1 LLSWLIDIA
10 RSIIKRASDMA
21 PPRCLCDAIFG
32 TIFSL
37 RNHATLH
44 GHSLECECGA
54 LFSSK
59 ELLKEHQN
67 GLYWDVCNATTF
79 KKLQVDGPRNK
90 IPGHFY
96 CGVCRDIHNPLSTQ
110 RDEHLVSDHN
120 ACPTCFQVFDSL
132 VDCMEHQAHKN
143 HSYCPDHEIA
153 FPRLEELV
161 QHSCADSHNEGILCM
176 CHEVFFSYGDYDR
189 HLSNGHRNYVD
200 IEGDEKARLLEP
212 TYAEEQL
219 SQIEHANLWCKDC
232 DWRFVNVE
240 AYLDHKASPRHEAK
254 SLELECSCGKIF
266 SHLSAL
272 VAHLESG
279 GCRASGMTR
288 NKLNG
293 IVYNYDKDRRITKDE
308 FADRFAA
315 STIAGSSK
323 ASIAPGDSA
332 SLLGVDFDRLSISGS
347 HTGTVLDETSTVQTG
362 GFLTPDGSEFTIT
375 DDNDFVA
382 TPSVSNESS
391 SSRDTVF
398 INTPTAS
405 TGTLTP
411 TTGSHVSTGTLT
423 LTPTVSTDG
432 DDSFIF
438 TPPGSSINGGFD
450 EWAFVNTT
458 PGPTSLDGSSVATI
472 RFDSWSKSWPCSK
485 CPRTFKAKK
494 DLVQHMASATRA
506 PKIFNDPTKVVG
518 RDDTP
523 TSKRDFKLA
532 SGLLQHVEREAS
544 KGDKGDLETILE
556 IMEKPVDKKF
566 QASMKSLE

>member
-1 LLSWLIDIA
+1 
-10 RSIIKRASDMA
+10 MA
-21 PPRCLCDAIFG
+21 PPRCLCDATFG

-44 GHSLECECGA
+44 GHTFECECGA
-54 LFSSK
+54 LFGSK
-59 ELLKEHQN
+59 DLLKEHQN
-67 GLYWDVCNATTF
+67 GMYWDVCNGTTST
-79 KKLQVDGPRNK
+79 KLKVDGPRNR
-90 IPGHFY
+90 IPGLFY
-96 CGVCRDIHNPLSTQ
+96 CGVCRNTHYRSLSQ
-110 RDEHLVSDHN
+110 RDEHLVSEHN

-132 VDCMEHQAHKN
+132 VECMEHQASKN
-143 HSYCPDHEIA
+143 HCYCPDHEKT

-176 CHEVFFSYGDYDR
+176 CHEVFFSDGDYDR
-189 HLSNGHRNYVD
+189 HLSNNHRNYVD

-219 SQIEHANLWCKDC
+219 SQIEHANLWCKEC
-232 DWRFVNVE
+232 DWRFVDFE
-240 AYLDHKASPRHEAK
+240 AYLEHKASPRHEAK
-254 SLELECSCGKIF
+254 SLELDCSCRKTF

-288 NKLNG
+288 DKLNG
-293 IVYNYDKDRRITKDE
+293 IVYNYDKDRRITKEE

-315 STIAGSSK
+315 STIAGFSK

-332 SLLGVDFDRLSISGS
+332 SLLDVQFDRMSISGS
-347 HTGTVLDETSTVQTG
+347 HTGTIHNETPTVQTG
-362 GFLTPDGSEFTIT
+362 GFLTPDGSEFTVT

-382 TPSVSNESS
+382 SPSASNESS

-398 INTPTAS
+398 IHTPTAS
-405 TGTLTP
+405 TGILTP
-411 TTGSHVSTGTLT
+411 TTGSDVSTGTLT
-423 LTPTVSTDG
+423 LTPSTDS
-432 DDSFIF
+432 DDGIIF

-450 EWAFVNTT
+450 EWAFVNPT
-458 PGPTSLDGSSVATI
+458 PGPTSMDGSSVATI
-472 RFDSWSKSWPCSK
+472 RFDSWSKNWPCSK

-494 DLVQHMASATRA
+494 DLQQHMASAA
-506 PKIFNDPTKVVG
+506 HAQKIFNDPTKVVG
-518 RDDTP
+518 WDDQP

-544 KGDKGDLETILE
+544 KGDKGDLKTILE

-566 QASMKSLE
+566 KASMKLLE

>member
-1 LLSWLIDIA
+1 
-10 RSIIKRASDMA
+10 MA
-21 PPRCLCDAIFG
+21 PPRCLCDATFG

-44 GHSLECECGA
+44 GHSFECECGA

-67 GLYWDVCNATTF
+67 GLYWDVCNATTS

-96 CGVCRDIHNPLSTQ
+96 CGVCRNIYYPSSTQ
-110 RDEHLVSDHN
+110 RDEHLVSEHN

-132 VDCMEHQAHKN
+132 VDCMEHQADKN
-143 HSYCPDHEIA
+143 HSYCSNHEIA

-176 CHEVFFSYGDYDR
+176 CQEVFFSYGDYDR

-254 SLELECSCGKIF
+254 SLELECSCGKTF

-332 SLLGVDFDRLSISGS
+332 SLLDVDFDRLSISGS
-347 HTGTVLDETSTVQTG
+347 HTGTVLDETSTEQTG

-391 SSRDTVF
+391 SSRDTVL

-423 LTPTVSTDG
+423 LIPTVSTNS
-432 DDSFIF
+432 DDSIIF

-450 EWAFVNTT
+450 EWAFVNPT
-458 PGPTSLDGSSVATI
+458 PGPTSLDGSSVASI

-485 CPRTFKAKK
+485 CSRTFKAKK
-494 DLVQHMASATRA
+494 DLVQHMASATHA

-518 RDDTP
+518 WDDNP

-544 KGDKGDLETILE
+544 KGDKRDLETILE

-566 QASMKSLE
+566 QARMKSLE

>member
-44 GHSLECECGA
+44 GHSFECECGA
-54 LFSSK
+54 LFGSK

-176 CHEVFFSYGDYDR
+176 CHEVFFSYGDYGR

>member
-176 CHEVFFSYGDYDR
+176 CHEVFFSYGDYGR

-411 TTGSHVSTGTLT
+411 TTGSHVSTLT

>member
-176 CHEVFFSYGDYDR
+176 CHEVFFSYGDYGR

-423 LTPTVSTDG
+423 LTPTVSTDS